1 MSFSFWVLK
10 RYIKAWRRFFDI
22 SILLTILGIA
32 VGVAVLVVAMS
43 AFSGFQTTLK
53 EAMMEVFGHVAV
65 YRRGEQKIEN
75 AKALREKIKKHYKDV
90 AHDMAFLNQES
101 LVSSKGKISAVLLNG
116 IEKDKAAKVL
126 NISGRIDE
134 GKVDWSETDG
144 FPAAFLGKD
153 LAKKLA
159 LKPGDTFN
167 VIFPRA
173 SKVSVSDLNPIVK
186 KFYVSAILD
195 LGQYEF
201 NSRFVFV
208 DLPVIQSV
216 LNTKSI
222 SGIRFKL
229 KKSELAGEWARDVQ
243 EDLGWNNYSA
253 VDWEQPHKNFLA
265 AIEYEKYVMFFVI
278 LIILITACVNV
289 TTSLFVLVLK
299 KYRDISLFRTM
310 GASPSMIVMLFC
322 VHGLF
327 MGVVG
332 LVLGLGLGFAMCFLF
347 EVIQKMFPLMPSDI
361 YKISF
366 IASDFRMSDLLLIC
380 VSTLVICFI
389 STLIPAIRGARLSP
403 IEGLKYE

>member
-10 RYIKAWRRFFDI
+10 RYIKAWKQFFDV

-43 AFSGFQTTLK
+43 AFSGFQSTL
-53 EAMMEVFGHVAV
+53 ENAMMEVFGHVAV
-65 YRRGEQKIEN
+65 YRRGDQKIESPDV
-75 AKALREKIKKHYKDV
+75 LRKKLQKYYKDV
-90 AHDMAFLNQES
+90 EHDMAFLNQES
-101 LVSSKGKISAVLLNG
+101 LVSSKGKISAVVLNG
-116 IEKDKAAKVL
+116 IEKEKASKVL
-126 NISGRIDE
+126 NIKARIDE
-134 GKVDWSETDG
+134 GKLDWDDQDG
-144 FPAAFLGKD
+144 LPAAFIGKD
-153 LAKKLA
+153 LAKKLV
-159 LKPGDTFN
+159 LKPGDTFT

-173 SKVSVSDLNPIVK
+173 SKVSVSDLNPIIK
-186 KFYVSAILD
+186 KFYVAATVD
-195 LGQYEF
+195 LGKYEF
-201 NSRFVFV
+201 NSRFIFV
-208 DLPVIQSV
+208 DLPVVQKV

-222 SGIRFKL
+222 SGMRFRL
-229 KKSELAGEWARDVQ
+229 KDPEKSEPWARTVQ
-243 EDLGWNNYSA
+243 EELGWNNYLA
-253 VDWEQPHKNFLA
+253 VDWEQPHKNFLS

-310 GASPSMIVMLFC
+310 GASPMMIVMLFC

-332 LVLGLGLGFAMCFLF
+332 LVCGLGLGFAMCFSF
-347 EVIQKMFPLMPSDI
+347 EILQKVFPLMPSDI

-366 IASDFRMSDLLLIC
+366 IATDFRSGDLLLIC
-380 VSTLVICFI
+380 VSTLLICFF
-389 STLIPAIRGARLSP
+389 STLIPAIRGAMLSP